1 MNIWTNISVTNKF
14 TFKKNLEM
22 KIREK
27 LNYFVGRYNRD
38 DSNTL
43 DVYAFGTQL
52 QYGDEKLAD
61 NFLQYVK
68 EQAPDKDWQIFWVV
82 TDRDEVK

>member
-1 MNIWTNISVTNKF
+1 
-14 TFKKNLEM
+14 M

-27 LNYFVGRYNRD
+27 LNYFVGRYNSD

-43 DVYAFGTQL
+43 NVYAFGTQL
-52 QYGDEKLAD
+52 QYGDEKQAD